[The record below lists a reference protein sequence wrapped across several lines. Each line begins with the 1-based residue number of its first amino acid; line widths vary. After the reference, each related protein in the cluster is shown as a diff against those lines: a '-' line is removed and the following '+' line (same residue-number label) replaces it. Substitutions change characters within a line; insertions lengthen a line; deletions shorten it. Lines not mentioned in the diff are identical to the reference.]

1 MLIYGDKVFL
11 PEKGFISAYII
22 TEGGKIV
29 SISEK
34 CDKTPDISA
43 HYVFPGFIDIHTHG
57 AMGGDTIDC
66 DYNALVEMK
75 KYMANHGTT
84 AFMPTALSATIDTI
98 VSSIENAKKVKNTVS
113 DGADI
118 AGMYIEGPYFTEKF
132 KGAHLAH
139 FLKAPSNEELDRMI
153 DAGEGLVR
161 IICLAPEYENAKEFI
176 EYATSKGLVVSI
188 AHTAAK
194 FEEVMAAID
203 AGATNITHL
212 YNAMSP
218 FTHREPGTV
227 GAAFASDTTA
237 EIICDG
243 FHVHPAAAKIAIKQK
258 GYKNMALISDSL
270 APAGLPD
277 GNYKLG
283 DQDVI
288 VKGGK
293 ATIPAGNLAG
303 STTNILQCF
312 KNVIKW
318 GIPIE
323 EAAVMASEVPARA
336 AGLKTKGK
344 ISESFDADFTIL
356 NDDLSLSK
364 TIVSGEI
371 KYEA

>member
-1 MLIYGDKVFL
+1 MLIYGEKVFL
-11 PEKGFISAYII
+11 PEKGFKSAYIN

-98 VSSIENAKKVKNTVS
+98 VSSIENAKKVKNTIS

-153 DAGEGLVR
+153 EAGEGLVR

-176 EYATSKGLVVSI
+176 EYATSK
-188 AHTAAK
+188 
-194 FEEVMAAID
+194 D
-203 AGATNITHL
+203 APTIPHIEDIL
-212 YNAMSP
+212 
-218 FTHREPGTV
+218 
-227 GAAFASDTTA
+227 
-237 EIICDG
+237 IICDDLDTKVG
-243 FHVHPAAAKIAIKQK
+243 DFRLRYK
-258 GYKNMALISDSL
+258 GSS
-270 APAGLPD
+270 
-277 GNYKLG
+277 
-283 DQDVI
+283 
-288 VKGGK
+288 GGH
-293 ATIPAGNLAG
+293 N
-303 STTNILQCF
+303 
-312 KNVIKW
+312 
-318 GIPIE
+318 
-323 EAAVMASEVPARA
+323 
-336 AGLKTKGK
+336 GLKDIEKNLGTQEYSRLKIGIANNKFVDTKDYVLGK
-344 ISESFDADFTIL
+344 FSKNDLDIYKELAETIRKIIDDFFEL
-356 NDDLSLSK
+356 DVKCLMN
-364 TIVSGEI
+364 
-371 KYEA
+371 KYNRRNRWY

>member
-1 MLIYGDKVFL
+1 MLIYGEKVFL
-11 PEKGFISAYII
+11 PEKGFKSAYIN
-22 TEGGKIV
+22 TEGGKIISV
-29 SISEK
+29 SEK
-34 CDKTPDISA
+34 CDKKPDISA

-66 DYNALVEMK
+66 DYEALINMK
-75 KYMANHGTT
+75 KYMAQHGTT

-98 VSSIENAKKVKNTVS
+98 VSSIKNAKNVKNNVS
-113 DGADI
+113 EGADI
-118 AGMYIEGPYFTEKF
+118 AGVYIEGPYFTEKF

-153 DAGEGLVR
+153 EAGEGLVR
-161 IICLAPEYENAKEFI
+161 VICLAPEYENAKEFI
-176 EYATSKGLVVSI
+176 KYATGKGLVVSI

-194 FEEVMAAID
+194 FEEVMAAIE

-258 GYKNMALISDSL
+258 GYRNMALISDSL

-312 KNVIKW
+312 KNVIDW
-318 GIPIE
+318 GTPIE

-344 ISESFDADFTIL
+344 IMEGFDADFTVL

-364 TIVSGEI
+364 TIVGGEI
-371 KYEA
+371 KFEN